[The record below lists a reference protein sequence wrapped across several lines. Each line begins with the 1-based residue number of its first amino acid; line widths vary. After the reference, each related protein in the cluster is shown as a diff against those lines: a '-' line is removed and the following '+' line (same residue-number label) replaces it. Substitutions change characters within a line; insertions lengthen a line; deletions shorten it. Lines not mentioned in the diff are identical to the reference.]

1 MTYGLSLPTV
11 SPTYTWG
18 GYPGLYGAG
27 FLGGKAGA
35 YGDVNTGAAPFGGP
49 GPVPPMGPMGGPPM
63 GMGGPPMGYAPQA
76 PGYAPGMGAGL
87 PGVGYGSYGGYGIGG
102 YGGVKADGGFLM
114 SAVKK

>member
-35 YGDVNTGAAPFGGP
+35 YGDVNTGAAPFAGP
-49 GPVPPMGPMGGPPM
+49 GPMGPGGPPP
-63 GMGGPPMGYAPQA
+63 GFAPQA
-76 PGYAPGMGAGL
+76 PGFAPSMGAGL
-87 PGVGYGSYGGYGIGG
+87 PGVGYGSYGGYGMGG